1 MKDNYYFDNAAT
13 TLPKP
18 ESVYQF
24 MDKFFR
30 SHGVNPGRSGHELA
44 IEAETM
50 IIQTRRMLGEFFS
63 FGGDSNRVTFSL
75 NATDSMNLALL
86 GLLNSGDHMI
96 ITRVEH
102 NAVLRPANHLER
114 DGGVNVSRIAANGQ
128 GYIDP
133 EDVRKA
139 ITPKTRVVVANHA
152 SNVIGSLQNIEAI
165 GKAIKDTQAI
175 FIVDT
180 CQTAGVVA
188 IDMDAW
194 DIDILVFTGHKG
206 LFGPMGIGGMIVR
219 EDVDIRP
226 VKTGGTGVNS
236 VSDFHPDEY
245 PHRVEVG
252 TPSIPGIA
260 GLNAAQK
267 WFAELGRSTTGNG
280 TDISSHKAAC
290 DAAQHHIHSLENQ
303 TTHRLIE
310 AFQDIPGV
318 VIYGPAEKQPR
329 VATLSINIGDLPAE
343 QVGTMLDADYGLCVR
358 AGLHCAPVIH
368 RDQGTLERNGTVRI
382 APGYFTDDE
391 DIEQAIKGVSEL
403 ATL

>member
-18 ESVYQF
+18 EPVYQF

-50 IIQTRRMLGEFFS
+50 IIQTRRMLGEFFG

-86 GLLNSGDHMI
+86 GLLNPGDHMI

-114 DGGVNVSRIAANGQ
+114 DGGVNVSRITADGQ

-133 EDVRKA
+133 EDIRKA

-219 EDVDIRP
+219 EDIDIRP

-280 TDISSHKAAC
+280 TDVSSHKAALSLI
-290 DAAQHHIHSLENQ
+290 HI
-303 TTHRLIE
+303 
-310 AFQDIPGV
+310 
-318 VIYGPAEKQPR
+318 
-329 VATLSINIGDLPAE
+329 
-343 QVGTMLDADYGLCVR
+343 
-358 AGLHCAPVIH
+358 
-368 RDQGTLERNGTVRI
+368 
-382 APGYFTDDE
+382 
-391 DIEQAIKGVSEL
+391 
-403 ATL
+403 

>member
-1 MKDNYYFDNAAT
+1 MKDNYYFDNAPNNAT
-13 TLPKP
+13 QARTCLPVHGQVLQKP
-18 ESVYQF
+18 WGEPWPVWSRTC
-24 MDKFFR
+24 DR
-30 SHGVNPGRSGHELA
+30 SRNHDHSD
-44 IEAETM
+44 
-50 IIQTRRMLGEFFS
+50 RRMLGEFFG

-86 GLLNSGDHMI
+86 GPLNPGDHMI

-102 NAVLRPANHLER
+102 NAVWTCQSPRTR
-114 DGGVNVSRIAANGQ
+114 RGVNVSRIAADGQ

-133 EDVRKA
+133 EDIRKA

-175 FIVDT
+175 FIVEPARRARG
-180 CQTAGVVA
+180 CRHK
-188 IDMDAW
+188 MDAW
-194 DIDILVFTGHKG
+194 GNRILVFTGHKG

-219 EDVDIRP
+219 EDIDIRP

-236 VSDFHPDEY
+236 VSDFPPDEY

-267 WFAELGRSTTGNG
+267 WFAELGPSTTGNG
-280 TDISSHKAAC
+280 TDVSSHKAAC
-290 DAAQHHIHSLENQ
+290 DAAQDHIHSLENQ
-303 TTHRLIE
+303 TAHRLIE

-391 DIEQAIKGVSEL
+391 DIEQAIKGVSEI

>member
-18 ESVYQF
+18 EPVYQF

-50 IIQTRRMLGEFFS
+50 IIQTRRMLGEFFG

-86 GLLNSGDHMI
+86 GLLNPGDHMI

-114 DGGVNVSRIAANGQ
+114 DGGVTVSRIVADGQ

-133 EDVRKA
+133 EDIRKA

-194 DIDILVFTGHKG
+194 GIDILVFTGHKG

-236 VSDFHPDEY
+236 VSDFHPDE
-245 PHRVEVG
+245 
-252 TPSIPGIA
+252 
-260 GLNAAQK
+260 
-267 WFAELGRSTTGNG
+267 
-280 TDISSHKAAC
+280 
-290 DAAQHHIHSLENQ
+290 
-303 TTHRLIE
+303 
-310 AFQDIPGV
+310 
-318 VIYGPAEKQPR
+318 
-329 VATLSINIGDLPAE
+329 
-343 QVGTMLDADYGLCVR
+343 
-358 AGLHCAPVIH
+358 
-368 RDQGTLERNGTVRI
+368 
-382 APGYFTDDE
+382 
-391 DIEQAIKGVSEL
+391 
-403 ATL
+403 